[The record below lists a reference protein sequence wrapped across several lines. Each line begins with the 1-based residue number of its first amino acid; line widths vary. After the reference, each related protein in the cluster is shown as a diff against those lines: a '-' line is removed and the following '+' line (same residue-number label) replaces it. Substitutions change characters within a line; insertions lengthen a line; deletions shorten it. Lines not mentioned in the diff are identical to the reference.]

1 MGLSEKYSLIQK
13 LNITRLQ
20 WQQTKNDHSAGL
32 NQFSHI
38 SPQDIN
44 INQIDTNIL
53 TYIKVFLGFCCIAT
67 GLYIIKVICQCFKLK
82 SKCKFDS
89 SSKKRKNK
97 LSKTCSQEPNIIEED
112 NTIGDM

>member
-1 MGLSEKYSLIQK
+1 MGLNEKFSLINK

-20 WQQTKNDHSAGL
+20 WQEIKKDHTAGL
-32 NQFSHI
+32 NQI
-38 SPQDIN
+38 AYKSPQDIN
-44 INQIDTNIL
+44 NNQIDNIL

-112 NTIGDM
+112 KIIGDM